1 MRGLAAAGL
10 LLAGAAAWTS
20 SLPKEEWSSIFIN
33 GSKVGF
39 SRSFTQPDGSGTR
52 VDGSTTI
59 RAAMLGSRLEMQIDT
74 TSRFSSEGK
83 MVRHEFVMNSGGRT
97 LKVVADFTPR
107 TVSAVSTSGGEVKRK
122 EIPIPEGATVIDDP
136 ATTLVETGGALKNF
150 LIFDP
155 NTLSLVPASAQDK
168 GKEETT
174 VKGRKVQGRRI
185 EVNDPR
191 APMTLWLADKGE
203 LIVARGPMGMEIVPD
218 TKEEAMK
225 ITGSADIAEASAI
238 RASKPITGRESSL
251 VLRVKDSPAS
261 RFATGPGQEVR
272 QQGKDVLITLRPV
285 NPLAAASSYKIG
297 EASGKEEWTKPDLR
311 VPSDQPAFREQALEI
326 IGGET
331 DPIKAAEKI
340 RLWVYQSV
348 GVNAGIGVMRD
359 AREVLETKEGV
370 CRDHAVLMAAFL
382 RSLKIP
388 TQLVS
393 GIVFQS
399 GQFYYHAW
407 VEVWN
412 GQAWVPMDSTRPAS
426 RLTTG
431 HVKIASGSVAD
442 AFVSF
447 LIDQRVIEVVSP

>member
-10 LLAGAAAWTS
+10 LLAGASAWTQAT
-20 SLPKEEWSSIFIN
+20 PKEEWTSIYIN

-39 SRSFTQPDGSGTR
+39 SRLFSQPDGQGRR

-74 TSRFSSEGK
+74 TSRFSAEGRI
-83 MVRHEFVMNSGGRT
+83 VRHEFVMSSGGRT

-107 TVSAVSTSGGEVKRK
+107 AVTAVSTSGGEVKRK
-122 EIPIPEGATVIDDP
+122 EIPIPEGATVVDDP
-136 ATTLVETGGALKNF
+136 AATVVEEGGSVTSF

-155 NTLSLVPASAQDK
+155 NTLSLVPATAQDK
-168 GKEETT
+168 GKGETAVKGKK
-174 VKGRKVQGRRI
+174 VKGRQI
-185 EVNDPR
+185 DINDPR
-191 APMTLWLADKGE
+191 APMTLWLAEKGE
-203 LIVARGPMGMEIVPD
+203 LIVARGPMGMEILPD
-218 TKEEAMK
+218 TKAEAMK

-238 RASKPITGRESSL
+238 RASKPITGHESSL

-261 RFATGPGQEVR
+261 RFAPGPGQEVR
-272 QQGKDVLITLRPV
+272 QQGKDVLVTLRPV
-285 NPLAAASSYKIG
+285 NPLAAPASYKIG

-311 VPSDQPAFREQALEI
+311 VPSDQPAFRERAKAI
-326 IGGET
+326 IGPET

-340 RLWVYQSV
+340 RLWVYESV

-382 RSLKIP
+382 RSIEIP

-393 GIVFQS
+393 GIVHQS

-412 GQAWVPMDSTRPAS
+412 GKAWLPMDSTRPAS
-426 RLTTG
+426 RLSTG